1 MKQLISRRSFLKAA
15 GVTAAAAS
23 MAIGAPAASACWFG
37 DKSDVTILYTNDV
50 HTYIDKQSPKLTYA
64 AIADLKQS
72 YQNAGKDVLLVDA
85 GDHVQGTAYGS
96 MDEGAS
102 IIKLMNAAGY
112 DVATPGNHEFDY
124 GYPNLKTLAGEADF
138 PILAANVRYDNAAAL
153 GDQTT
158 FTTTDG
164 KKIGIF
170 GLDTPETATK
180 AHPDKI
186 KGVSFLA
193 AQEMFDCAQAQVDA
207 LKADGCDYIICLG
220 HLGIDAESTGNR
232 SIDLL
237 EKVTGIDVFI
247 DGHSHS
253 TLEEIKEATN
263 GTGKVGDTVL
273 TSTGT
278 KLANVG
284 MVDISPDGT
293 ISTSSLATSELTV
306 TPDAKVAARA
316 EEIQKEIDADYGTV
330 FAKTEVALDGEKA
343 NVRTGETNLGDL
355 IADAML
361 WQAGLLDEGVDAAVT
376 NGGGIRA
383 SIAAGDITKKD
394 INTVLPFGNT
404 LYVVKV
410 TGAELLE
417 ALEASTYCT
426 PEAIGGFPQ
435 VAGIE
440 FTVNTGA
447 QFDTKELYPGSTY
460 GKPASINRVMI
471 QTVGGE
477 AFNPEET
484 YTIVT
489 NDFMGAGGDTYY
501 AFKAASSGYD
511 SGVPLDEVV
520 MDYITSELKGVVSK
534 AQYGETDNR
543 IHTISYNDV
552 KAGDWYANAVNYVTL
567 TGLMNG
573 TGDGF
578 SPNLAINRGMMVT
591 VLYRMAG
598 SPEVTAENPFTDVP
612 ADTWYT
618 DAVIWASENGITAGT
633 SETTFSP
640 TNSLTREQ
648 LATFFYRFADFEN
661 PDPIEITGDLTGF
674 TDAGQVASYATD
686 AMKWAI
692 GEGLISGTTET
703 TLSPKATAT
712 RAQVATILM
721 RYTAE

>member
-1 MKQLISRRSFLKAA
+1 MKLWKKFSALFLALVMVLALAIPA
-15 GVTAAAAS
+15 GATETEQDLTGHIV
-23 MAIGAPAASACWFG
+23 
-37 DKSDVTILYTNDV
+37 ILHTNDV
-50 HTYIDKQSPKLTYA
+50 HGAIGEYA
-64 AIADLKQS
+64 KVAALKQA
-72 YQNAGKDVLLVDA
+72 YQAAGAYVLLADA
-85 GDHVQGTAYGS
+85 GDFIQGDPTVSASQGKTAI
-96 MDEGAS
+96 E
-102 IIKLMNAAGY
+102 LMNLAGY
-112 DVATPGNHEFDY
+112 DVAAPGNHEFDY

-394 INTVLPFGNT
+394 INTFLPFGNT

-618 DAVIWASENGITAGT
+618 DAVIWASENDITAGT

-674 TDAGQVASYATD
+674 TDADQVASYATD

>member
-1 MKQLISRRSFLKAA
+1 MKLWKKFSALFLALVMVLALAIPA
-15 GVTAAAAS
+15 GATETEQDLTGHIV
-23 MAIGAPAASACWFG
+23 
-37 DKSDVTILYTNDV
+37 ILHTNDV
-50 HTYIDKQSPKLTYA
+50 HGAIGEYA
-64 AIADLKQS
+64 KVAALKQA
-72 YQNAGKDVLLVDA
+72 YQAAGAYVLLADA
-85 GDHVQGTAYGS
+85 GDFIQGDPTVSASQGKTAI
-96 MDEGAS
+96 E
-102 IIKLMNAAGY
+102 LMNLAGY
-112 DVATPGNHEFDY
+112 DVAAPGNHEFDY
-124 GYPNLKTLAGEADF
+124 GYPNLKALAGEADF

-361 WQAGLLDEGVDAAVT
+361 WQAGLLDEEVDAAVT

-383 SIAAGDITKKD
+383 SIAAWDITKKD

-674 TDAGQVASYATD
+674 TDADQVASYATD